1 LVLSSS
7 FRRSIP
13 ILSRDF
19 IEQGIE
25 GVVIEIDIFF
35 SRILLDNGREIRVPN
50 YILLESS
57 VIDYSSKFSKE
68 FIVNVRVEFPLNKLD
83 LERVEEQITEILRGF
98 EIVEGPYISEQSDK
112 EHVIISLRVKSDIEN
127 WKKVKSEVLKRLLL
141 LRKRIVES

>member
-1 LVLSSS
+1 
-7 FRRSIP
+7 
-13 ILSRDF
+13 
-19 IEQGIE
+19 
-25 GVVIEIDIFF
+25 VIEIDLFF
-35 SRILLDNGREIRVPN
+35 SRILLDNEREIRVPN

-83 LERVEEQITEILRGF
+83 LERVEEQITETLRGF

-112 EHVIISLRVKSDIEN
+112 EHVIISLSLRVKSDIEN
-127 WKKVKSEVLKRLLL
+127 WKKVKSEVLKRLLM

>member
-1 LVLSSS
+1 M
-7 FRRSIP
+7 
-13 ILSRDF
+13 
-19 IEQGIE
+19 
-25 GVVIEIDIFF
+25 IEIDLFF

-83 LERVEEQITEILRGF
+83 LERVEEQITETLRGF

-127 WKKVKSEVLKRLLL
+127 WKKVKSEVLKRLLM